1 MRLRLQL
8 PDDWICRARNAQL
21 SEVVISQ
28 GPSEEPEL
36 LCWVR
41 WEQSIPAGL
50 KTWMADAMHFAL
62 PENYRLQQRTLRRAL
77 SEVGW
82 PVAIAES
89 DVLDPQ
95 GRVVEER
102 IGIFYRLLEHG
113 AELVLRIRNRERF
126 EALKPVIMSVLLK
139 GDADWTQAQAPSLF
153 HLRSEGMTLTSLS
166 QDETSGNSAAAPA
179 KS

>member
-1 MRLRLQL
+1 MRLHLQL
-8 PDDWICRARNAQL
+8 PNDWICRARSAQQ

-28 GPSEEPEL
+28 GPTDEPDL

-41 WEQSIPAGL
+41 WEMSIPAGL
-50 KTWMADAMHFAL
+50 KSWIADAMRFAL
-62 PENYRLQQRTLRRAL
+62 PEGYRLQQRTLRRAV

-89 DVLDPQ
+89 EVLDPQ

-113 AELVLRIRNRERF
+113 AEIVLRIRSREPF
-126 EALKPVIMSVLLK
+126 EARKTEILRVLLK
-139 GDADWTQAQAPSLF
+139 GDADWTQTQAPSLF

-166 QDETSGNSAAAPA
+166 PDQSSSDSTGAPP
-179 KS
+179 KP